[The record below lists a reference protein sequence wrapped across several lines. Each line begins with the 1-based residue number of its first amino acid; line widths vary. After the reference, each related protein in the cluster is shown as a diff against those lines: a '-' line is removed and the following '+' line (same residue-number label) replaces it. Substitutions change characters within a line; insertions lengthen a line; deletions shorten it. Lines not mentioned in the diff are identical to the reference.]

1 MGKKLTSD
9 AAQQWFRSVLE
20 ENVNQLLGSKLVGKF
35 KAVAAPQGVHWCTT
49 YSAMDYGNKMTLED
63 FDRTLTFDN
72 GELAR
77 FGDETFSGLY
87 EKILENVTFQYSDDD
102 KREMDKLKEKA
113 DMEAPVLVHAYQN
126 AGFTIKEEK
135 NPLPEIINLIW
146 EKMDEN
152 PEKFK
157 NVYGELYSAYLRFSA
172 SNKRYCAM
180 AEREMEAL
188 NRLDVL
194 KNNMEQPS
202 EENGGV
208 KIAAETYAVGY
219 RLPDKNA
226 IYNSLKADDN
236 KIKIT
241 LDFSEMTKEGR
252 TIQINHQG
260 GFVVPSLIFVFGRSN
275 TKHRLEE
282 FVTESSKISIT
293 MEYRGITA
301 LEASP
306 MIADSKGKAGWYD
319 GNLLWEIKE
328 KTGKDETG
336 YSLQNKEFDVGNLFG
351 EGKRLNRMKEFVI
364 SQEPVIT
371 IKITDSRV
379 EEINEFFTHDSA
391 IDVDFFGF
399 AISSSDHHYSTSEC
413 EVDTEEHTAT
423 IVLSSPVPEISQ
435 EEQNKVAYIMGG
447 VIVYPPEMPDILEAR
462 RTSPGFTCMKSEDD
476 IFTAIRAY
484 TPGWVRRVYVRH
496 TDYTGH
502 HYEVDFDGSRRIT
515 VADTI
520 QWIENALG
528 STAVIWD

>member
-1 MGKKLTSD
+1 MLGIELKKYCERKGILS
-9 AAQQWFRSVLE
+9 
-20 ENVNQLLGSKLVGKF
+20 
-35 KAVAAPQGVHWCTT
+35 GVIFC
-49 YSAMDYGNKMTLED
+49 GRKN
-63 FDRTLTFDN
+63 RP
-72 GELAR
+72 
-77 FGDETFSGLY
+77 
-87 EKILENVTFQYSDDD
+87 
-102 KREMDKLKEKA
+102 KLKEKA

-226 IYNSLKADDN
+226 IYNSLKANDN

-260 GFVVPSLIFVFGRSN
+260 GFVVPSLIFVFGRIN

-351 EGKRLNRMKEFVI
+351 EGKRLNRMKGFVI

-399 AISSSDHHYSTSEC
+399 AISSSEHHYSTSEC

-423 IVLSSPVPEISQ
+423 IVFSSPVPEISQ

-515 VADTI
+515 EADTI

-528 STAVIWD
+528 RDAVLWG